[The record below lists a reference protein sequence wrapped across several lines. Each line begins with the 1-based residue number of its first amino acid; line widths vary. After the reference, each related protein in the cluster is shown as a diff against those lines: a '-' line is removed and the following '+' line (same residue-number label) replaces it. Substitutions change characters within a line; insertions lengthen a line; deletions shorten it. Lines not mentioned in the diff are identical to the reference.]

1 MMFDKVL
8 LPIDINHPESW
19 KDALPA
25 ARRCAG
31 ENGEIHLLGIV
42 HDLGSAM
49 ISSFLPEDFEKT
61 AMENL
66 KAKLIELA
74 ATEVGGGDKVETHVG
89 HGHVPETILRIADQ
103 IGADLIVMAS
113 HPPNDFQTLLV
124 GSNADKV
131 VRHSTIPVL
140 TVR

>member
-1 MMFDKVL
+1 MFDRVL

-19 KDALPA
+19 EKALPA
-25 ARRCAG
+25 AERCAG
-31 ENGEIHLLGIV
+31 AGGEIHLLGIV

-49 ISSFLPEDFEKT
+49 VASYLPENFEQT

-66 KAKLIELA
+66 KAKLGELA
-74 ATEVGGGDKVETHVG
+74 DREFSGRGKVETHVG

-124 GSNADKV
+124 GSNADRV